1 MAKKTRTSDKSSCII
16 FTYFRVGLKTLMYL
30 KMISIQTVKN
40 MIHYKSLVISFPFM
54 SSNTTWITREK
65 IPKSIKL
72 SAFMYLR
79 RIANNC
85 INSQKK
91 NMLTK
96 TNEDILVIADSTV
109 LVTRNSRERE
119 VRRQIKQMNLAKNS
133 LYPYDSHL

>member
-1 MAKKTRTSDKSSCII
+1 
-16 FTYFRVGLKTLMYL
+16 
-30 KMISIQTVKN
+30 
-40 MIHYKSLVISFPFM
+40 M